1 MKVTIITVTFNS
13 ERTVE
18 NTIRSVLS
26 QKYKDKE
33 YIIIDGGST
42 DSTVNIINK
51 FRKKINKIVVEKDQG
66 VYDAINKGI
75 NLSKG
80 SIISILHSDDIYKNA
95 FVLSDV
101 VKKFNYNQ
109 KNSIVIGDTSY
120 LQKKFFFLKR
130 YYSSSFFNHW
140 MMRLGYSPPHPSTFI
155 RKNVYTKYGMYNNK
169 YKIAGDFEFFLRVLF
184 NKRLSYI
191 LVKKCYVLMRP
202 GGVSDRGMKSYFKTS
217 LEILRALRE
226 NRVYSNIFLIL
237 LRFPIKLSNFL
248 IKI

>member
-1 MKVTIITVTFNS
+1 
-13 ERTVE
+13 
-18 NTIRSVLS
+18 
-26 QKYKDKE
+26 
-33 YIIIDGGST
+33 
-42 DSTVNIINK
+42 
-51 FRKKINKIVVEKDQG
+51 
-66 VYDAINKGI
+66 
-75 NLSKG
+75 
-80 SIISILHSDDIYKNA
+80 
-95 FVLSDV
+95 
-101 VKKFNYNQ
+101 
-109 KNSIVIGDTSY
+109 
-120 LQKKFFFLKR
+120 
-130 YYSSSFFNHW
+130 
-140 MMRLGYSPPHPSTFI
+140 MRLGYSPPHPSTFI

-226 NRVYSNIFLIL
+226 NRIYSNIFLIL

>member
-1 MKVTIITVTFNS
+1 LFGKLHNILYFKNAKIGNRNIVSKSDFFSRINS
-13 ERTVE
+13 KLYLWE
-18 NTIRSVLS
+18 
-26 QKYKDKE
+26 
-33 YIIIDGGST
+33 
-42 DSTVNIINK
+42 INK
-51 FRKKINKIVVEKDQG
+51 FRKKINKIVVEKDKG

-80 SIISILHSDDIYKNA
+80 LVISILHSDDIYKNA

-120 LQKKFFFLKR
+120 LQKKFFFFKR

>member
-80 SIISILHSDDIYKNA
+80 LVISILHSDDIYKNA

-120 LQKKFFFLKR
+120 LQKKFFFFKR

>member
-1 MKVTIITVTFNS
+1 MKVTIITVTLNS

-18 NTIRSVLS
+18 KTIRSVLS

-42 DSTVNIINK
+42 DSTVSIINK
-51 FRKKINKIVVEKDQG
+51 YKKKINKIIIEKDQG

-75 NLSKG
+75 NLSTG
-80 SIISILHSDDIYKNA
+80 SVISLLHSDDIYKNA

-101 VKKFNYNQ
+101 VKKFNYNE
-109 KNSIVIGDTSY
+109 KTMIVIGDTGY
-120 LQKKFFFLKR
+120 LQKKLFFLNR
-130 YYSSSFFNHW
+130 YYSASFFNCW

-155 RKNVYTKYGMYNNK
+155 RKIVYTKHGLYKHK

-184 NKRLSYI
+184 IKKLSYI
-191 LVKKCYVLMRP
+191 LVKRFYVLMSP

-217 LEILRALRE
+217 IEILRALKE
-226 NRVYSNIFLIL
+226 NGVYSNIFLIL

>member
-80 SIISILHSDDIYKNA
+80 SVISILHSDDIYKNA

-120 LQKKFFFLKR
+120 LQKKFFFFKR

-140 MMRLGYSPPHPSTFI
+140 MMRLVYSPPHPSTFI

-202 GGVSDRGMKSYFKTS
+202 GGVSDRGMKSYFRTS

-226 NRVYSNIFLIL
+226 NRIYSNIFLIL

>member
-80 SIISILHSDDIYKNA
+80 SVISILHSDDIYKNA

-120 LQKKFFFLKR
+120 LQKKFFFFKR

-226 NRVYSNIFLIL
+226 NRIYSNIFLIL

>member
-184 NKRLSYI
+184 NKRLNYI

-226 NRVYSNIFLIL
+226 NRVYSNFFLIL

>member
-80 SIISILHSDDIYKNA
+80 SVISILHSDDIYKNA

-120 LQKKFFFLKR
+120 LQKKFFFFKR

-202 GGVSDRGMKSYFKTS
+202 GGVSDRGMKSYFRTS

-226 NRVYSNIFLIL
+226 NRIYSNIFLIL

>member
-13 ERTVE
+13 EKTVE

-26 QKYKDKE
+26 QKHNDKE

-42 DSTVNIINK
+42 DSTVSIINK
-51 FRKKINKIVVEKDQG
+51 YKTKINKIVVEKDKG

-109 KNSIVIGDTSY
+109 KTLILIGDTSY
-120 LQKKFFFLKR
+120 LPKKYFFLNR
-130 YYSSSFFNHW
+130 YYSASFFNHW

-155 RKNVYTKYGMYNNK
+155 RKSVYTKYGLYK
-169 YKIAGDFEFFLRVLF
+169 HRYKIAGDFEFFLRVLF
-184 NKRLSYI
+184 NKRLSHI
-191 LVKKCYVLMRP
+191 LVKKCYVLMSP

-217 LEILRALRE
+217 LEILGALKE
-226 NRVYSNIFLIL
+226 NNVYSNFFLIL

-248 IKI
+248 IKL